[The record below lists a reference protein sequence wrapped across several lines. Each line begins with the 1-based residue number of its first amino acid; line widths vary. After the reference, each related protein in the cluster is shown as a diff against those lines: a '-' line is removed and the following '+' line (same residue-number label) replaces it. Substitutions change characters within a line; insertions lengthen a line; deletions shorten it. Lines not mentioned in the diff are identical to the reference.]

1 MNRRLL
7 MIALAVMLALA
18 GTGAVFAYVKQ
29 ANNRAL
35 AGTKA
40 AQVIV
45 VQKPIAAGMAVSD
58 VLSGG
63 YLQTEN
69 VPATSSPS
77 DALPTIGS
85 SMGTLVA
92 TSDLQPGQ
100 IVLRQNFGTLVP
112 TTSGLAIPDGMMA
125 LSFSVTTP
133 GDVAGYVQ
141 PKSQIA
147 IFDTFKLV
155 SKTGGPI
162 GASTTGS
169 SGADADQ
176 ATKILLPRVQV
187 LAVSAAAPKTTGTAV
202 GSGKLVI
209 TVALNQADAER
220 LVHEQTLS
228 QLYVAL
234 LSQSSKVAPAPGVD
248 NLGYLGS
255 MFPITT
261 TATP

>member
-85 SMGTLVA
+85 SMGSLVA

-100 IVLRQNFGTLVP
+100 IVLRQNFGALVP

-155 SKTGGPI
+155 SKTGAPL
-162 GASTTGS
+162 GASTSS
-169 SGADADQ
+169 SGSDADQ
-176 ATKILLPRVQV
+176 ATKVLLPRVQV
-187 LAVSAAAPKTTGTAV
+187 LAVSAAAPKSTGAAI

-220 LVHEQTLS
+220 LVHEQTLG